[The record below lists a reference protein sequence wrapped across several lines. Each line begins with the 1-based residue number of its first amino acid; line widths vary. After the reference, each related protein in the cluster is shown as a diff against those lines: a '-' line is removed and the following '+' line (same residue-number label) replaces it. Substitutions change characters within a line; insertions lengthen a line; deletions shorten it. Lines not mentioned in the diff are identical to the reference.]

1 MTEGLYME
9 PEILKTAELC
19 GAEEY
24 AMRIG
29 RGTILISDNRECM
42 EEQVMIDLY
51 LSLPELRQIQI
62 LQVLKALEEYYVP

>member
-9 PEILKTAELC
+9 AEMLKAAELS

-29 RGTILISDNRECM
+29 RGTILISDGRECM

-51 LSLPELRQIQI
+51 LSLTELRQIQI
-62 LQVLKALEEYYVP
+62 LQVLRALEEYYVP

>member
-9 PEILKTAELC
+9 PEMLKAAELR